1 MKLLV
6 MIPPNQDPAPEFL
19 ESIQLLGLSYVKH
32 GAHVPLAV
40 LGTAYKVTHILYTPG
55 SSFLTWDP
63 ISIHA
68 AYSSCDSPHCLVSAD
83 KDTTPGSGLRPTQ
96 QRTHRLI
103 YRLENCSAF
112 MGDIRYLD
120 THMDRFREA
129 GMTPYDFREGV
140 KKDTL
145 CEIFQ
150 NMGSDGDK
158 DLSWDSREGYFYNKA
173 TKSNP
178 CVLSFTEGTPGI
190 SKLFKRWKK
199 ERRKQ
204 LIRQAR
210 ALGHEQY
217 P

>member
-6 MIPPNQDPAPEFL
+6 MIPPNQDPAPEFV
-19 ESIQLLGLSYVKH
+19 ESIRLLGLSYARH
-32 GAHVPLAV
+32 GSHVPLPV
-40 LGTAYKVTHILYTPG
+40 LETAYKITHILYIPG

-63 ISIHA
+63 SSIHA
-68 AYSSCDSPHCLVSAD
+68 AYSFCDSPRCLVSAD
-83 KDTTPGSGLRPTQ
+83 KDTTGPDLRTTQ

-112 MGDIRYLD
+112 MGEIRYLD
-120 THMDRFREA
+120 AHMDRFREA
-129 GMTPYDFREGV
+129 GMNMHDFRNGV
-140 KKDTL
+140 KKDTR
-145 CEIFQ
+145 CEVFQ

-158 DLSWDSREGYFYNKA
+158 DLSWDSREGSFYNRV

-190 SKLFKRWKK
+190 SRLFKRWKK
-199 ERRKQ
+199 EQRKQ
-204 LIRQAR
+204 MIRKAR
-210 ALGHEQY
+210 ALGHELY